1 MKGGNAALIHS
12 SIGEYRVVNFL
23 GAGGMGEVYRAVHS
37 RIGRVAAVKMLAP
50 TALENEGLAARFL
63 NEARI
68 QAGLQHPNIATLYD
82 FLEVNGQPC
91 IIMEYVDGLTLYE
104 QINAHGPLPPV
115 EMLRVFRAVVEAVRH
130 IHSFGIIHRD
140 IKANNVK
147 LSSSGQVKLLD
158 FGIAKERTGQSLT
171 RTGVV
176 VGTIEYIAPEQLE
189 GHKADERSDIWA
201 LGVLLYQMATGCV
214 PFTGN
219 TVGEVCL
226 KIVKADYP
234 PPARFNPSVPPD
246 VGVLISRCLK
256 KNPAA
261 RYQSAQALLDD
272 VARLALKDATN
283 PPPGKT
289 SVAWEQ
295 KLAVFN
301 PLAIATKGGAW
312 ARSHKLFLSVAA
324 TTALVLLVA
333 VAIGLYW
340 TLSGGTTAQQNL
352 AGEKRIVTI
361 NVAGGQAEIH
371 RDGRMIGMTP
381 FDLETRINEHVS
393 FTLKREGYVEQSQEF
408 TISAQTPKSF
418 TWSMKKVEKATT
430 P

>member
-1 MKGGNAALIHS
+1 MGGGNPALIHS
-12 SIGEYRVVNFL
+12 TIGEYRVVNFL

-50 TALENEGLAARFL
+50 SALEKEGLTARFL

-68 QAGLQHPNIATLYD
+68 QGSLQHQNIATLYD

-91 IIMEYVDGLTLYE
+91 IIMEYIDGLTLYE
-104 QINAHGPLPPV
+104 QIDAHGPLPSA
-115 EMLRVFRAVVEAVRH
+115 EMLRVFRDIVEAVRH

-158 FGIAKERTGQSLT
+158 FGIAKVRTGQNLT
-171 RTGVV
+171 RTGAV

-189 GHKADERSDIWA
+189 GHKADERSDIWS
-201 LGVLLYQMATGCV
+201 LGILLYQMATGCA
-214 PFTGN
+214 PFTGD

-234 PPARFNPSVPPD
+234 PPARFNPSLMPD

-256 KNPAA
+256 KNPAD
-261 RYQSAQALLDD
+261 RYQAAQALLDD
-272 VARLALKDATN
+272 VARLALKTATN
-283 PPPGKT
+283 LPPGKT
-289 SVAWEQ
+289 AVPLKR

-301 PLAIATKGGAW
+301 PLKIVSKDGAW
-312 ARSHKLFLSVAA
+312 ASSHKLFLSVAA
-324 TTALVLLVA
+324 TTAVVLLVA
-333 VAIGLYW
+333 LAIGLYW
-340 TLSGGTTAQQNL
+340 TLGGGTTAQQG
-352 AGEKRIVTI
+352 AGEKRTVII
-361 NVAGGQAEIH
+361 DVAGGQAEIY
-371 RDGRMIGMTP
+371 RDGTKIGVTP
-381 FDLETRINEHVS
+381 LPLETRIDEHVS
-393 FTLKREGYVEQSQEF
+393 LTLKREGYVEESHEF
-408 TISAQTPKSF
+408 TVSAQTMKNFSW
-418 TWSMKKVEKATT
+418 TMKKVEKATA